1 MLGSGGGS
9 FRKIFEMTAR
19 GAKALKKGGTG
30 NTKPS
35 LKDFVMKGK
44 ASAVKKPFQVAIQHI
59 ETTKKKNKKKTEDL
73 KISGATSKKTK
84 KKSNKVISSSGPG
97 DLVI

>member
-1 MLGSGGGS
+1 MIGSGGGS
-9 FRKIFEMTAR
+9 FRKIIEMTAR
-19 GAKALKKGGTG
+19 GAKALKKDGTG

-44 ASAVKKPFQVAIQHI
+44 KKPFQHVIQHI

-73 KISGATSKKTK
+73 KISGNSKKTK
-84 KKSNKVISSSGPG
+84 TKSKKGTSYSGPG
-97 DLVI
+97 DANL